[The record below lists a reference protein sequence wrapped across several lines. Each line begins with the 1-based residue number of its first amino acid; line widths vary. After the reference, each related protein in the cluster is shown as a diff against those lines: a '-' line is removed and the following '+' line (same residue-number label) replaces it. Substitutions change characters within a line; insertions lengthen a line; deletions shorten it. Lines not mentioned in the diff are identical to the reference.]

1 MGQTRQSIGRARVV
15 QGGHRLHGRGFKQVV
30 KLTFARGAA
39 LNDPQSLFNSS
50 LDGNTRRAIDIH
62 EGELPDA
69 EAFKALITAAVAE
82 NQRLKAR

>member
-1 MGQTRQSIGRARVV
+1 MAQSKSADCSTPA
-15 QGGHRLHGRGFKQVV
+15 GGSPING
-30 KLTFARGAA
+30 
-39 LNDPQSLFNSS
+39 
-50 LDGNTRRAIDIH
+50 TRRAIDIR